1 MVLLGEG
8 LDDLDIQTKNSTTGS
23 GFHLIHLHV

>member
-1 MVLLGEG
+1 MKVQVVLLGEG

-23 GFHLIHLHV
+23 GFT